1 MALCTQVDYLTL
13 KNWNFLKD
21 YTRYRKHLD
30 TIVRKVYYSASGI
43 LGHPPSSLEYLE
55 ELLIRTLKTSQ
66 VWQEILSRKPHAP
79 IGLHPAFLK
88 LMARF
93 LLDHFHYQD

>member
-30 TIVRKVYYSASGI
+30 TIVRNVYYSASGI
-43 LGHPPSSLEYLE
+43 LVTH
-55 ELLIRTLKTSQ
+55 Q
-66 VWQEILSRKPHAP
+66 VLWNIWKNC
-79 IGLHPAFLK
+79 
-88 LMARF
+88 
-93 LLDHFHYQD
+93 